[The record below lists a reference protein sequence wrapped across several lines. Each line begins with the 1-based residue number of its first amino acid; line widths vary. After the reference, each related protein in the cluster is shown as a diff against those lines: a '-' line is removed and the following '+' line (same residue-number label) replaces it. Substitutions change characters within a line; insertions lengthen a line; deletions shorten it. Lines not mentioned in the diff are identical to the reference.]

1 MESESIRGGALQY
14 LAAWDVH
21 RANVF
26 ERCESATGIL
36 SFGRMVDD
44 VRRWETYALADRVFW
59 IVENGLSYRGRAS
72 CERLRQAYPNAT
84 LVHTPVGSNSTEIC
98 FSIVQRKVLV
108 LSDLQ
113 SLAGRLL
120 AFQDYYIQSTKP
132 LSWNFDR
139 RQLSEFTIRLADA
152 RELNT

>member
-1 MESESIRGGALQY
+1 M
-14 LAAWDVH
+14 
-21 RANVF
+21 
-26 ERCESATGIL
+26 
-36 SFGRMVDD
+36 
-44 VRRWETYALADRVFW
+44 
-59 IVENGLSYRGRAS
+59 RAS
-72 CERLRQAYPNAT
+72 EAGIPEHDSGAHASWLNQI
-84 LVHTPVGSNSTEIC
+84 EIY